1 MHFLQGHLLS
11 DVSNFHN
18 INTASIDFELRGA
31 GIQGRLRHKLTQNGE
46 DLDLNAALSAN
57 GYDSIVAIDFDTIG
71 CIWIGETAAS
81 NLVRAFSPLQLSNGF
96 MTDSQ
101 SYKHCHDD

>member
-31 GIQGRLRHKLTQNGE
+31 GIQGRLRNKLTQNGE
-46 DLDLNAALSAN
+46 DLDLNAALGAN
-57 GYDSIVAIDFDTIG
+57 RNDTVIAINLDAIG
-71 CIWIGETAAS
+71 GIRVGETAAC
-81 NLVRAFSPLQLSNGF
+81 NLVRGLAPLQLCNGF